1 MANLPFDLVPR
12 AELEHEPRFASTLA
26 NGLDILR
33 CFSAAQPTLG
43 NKEIAEA
50 LGLSRPTV
58 ARLTFTLVTLGYL
71 RRDDASKRYSLAPG
85 VLSLIYPLL
94 LQLTVR
100 RVAEHDLA
108 ALSEKAGGPVSIGTR
123 DRLQVVYVDTIHD
136 RGNNGAKPDIGSSR
150 PLLHTAMGRALL
162 YTFDAAERELLLP
175 LLLEQEPQQGDAARA
190 ALEEAFAQIARMGF
204 CTSYGSWRPE
214 LAGLAAPL
222 RYRAGNLPFAI
233 NLTLPIDAVKD
244 GRAEQE
250 FGPYLARL
258 AQSIDRRLGVDV

>member
-43 NKEIAEA
+43 NKEISEA

-108 ALSEKAGGPVSIGTR
+108 ALSEKAGGRFPSVRATGCKWSTWTPS
-123 DRLQVVYVDTIHD
+123 TI
-136 RGNNGAKPDIGSSR
+136 AAITALSR
-150 PLLHTAMGRALL
+150 TSARRAPCCI
-162 YTFDAAERELLLP
+162 RP
-175 LLLEQEPQQGDAARA
+175 WAAR
-190 ALEEAFAQIARMGF
+190 
-204 CTSYGSWRPE
+204 C
-214 LAGLAAPL
+214 
-222 RYRAGNLPFAI
+222 
-233 NLTLPIDAVKD
+233 
-244 GRAEQE
+244 
-250 FGPYLARL
+250 
-258 AQSIDRRLGVDV
+258 SIPSMPPNASC